1 MPSSGFFAAISASAT
16 LFRQRRKNRKLITEP
31 TGRASEDK
39 AFSAD
44 SEKSHIKLRSG
55 ITLRRRKLNTAPRRR
70 GAVGRV
76 FDADLL
82 TARAR
87 RGGWNR
93 RRRRRKKID

>member
-55 ITLRRRKLNTAPRRR
+55 ITLRRRKLNTAPKRSCRTGFRRES
-70 GAVGRV
+70 
-76 FDADLL
+76 FDR
-82 TARAR
+82 TSKAR
-87 RGGWNR
+87 RLEPAEA
-93 RRRRRKKID
+93 KKID